1 MAKKKIS
8 PEARAVLEDV
18 RRELRQMIELLR
30 TKLDAMQRD

>member
-18 RRELRQMIELLR
+18 RREVRALIAQLRSR
-30 TKLDAMQRD
+30 LDSPRS